1 METDAAFFA
10 SSMAA
15 QASIDAPVVMTSS
28 INKICL
34 FAMADGACNAN
45 TSDTFSHLSI
55 LDFLVC
61 VLV

>member
-10 SSMAA
+10 SSTAA

-34 FAMADGACNAN
+34 FAMADGACN
-45 TSDTFSHLSI
+45 
-55 LDFLVC
+55 
-61 VLV
+61 